1 MVLYDQTDTAGNGG
15 VVSQNFETANDGYD
29 AQGADDFVVPVMQN
43 YWMIQQ
49 VKVNGT
55 YFNGP
60 GPAASVNVTF
70 YFDSVNFPGAV
81 VSGGA
86 FNNLSMSDTAGSFT
100 IPLPTNLVLTAGTY
114 WVSVQANIDF
124 NPFGEWAW
132 SDRTVASN
140 SPAVWQNPGG
150 GFATSC
156 TTYGRRGANCGID
169 PGAPDQVF
177 QILGCTLATMP
188 VTISGTV
195 SYCSNPSPGPVPSV
209 GLTLS
214 GSASGMRSS
223 DASGNYLFSVPS
235 GGSYTVTPSKVAL
248 PPGSSGINT
257 TDVVAVQRHFLS
269 IGTPL
274 SGCRLTA
281 ADVNGDASIN
291 TVDVVAIQRFFLA
304 QSTGTANVGKYQ
316 FNPVNR
322 SYPGVVSNQTNQ
334 NYDTLVF
341 GDVVSPFVE

>member
-15 VVSQNFETANDGYD
+15 TVSQNFETVNNSYD
-29 AQGADDFVVPVMQN
+29 AQGADDFVVPVTQN

-49 VKVNGT
+49 VKVNGI

-70 YFDSVNFPGAV
+70 YFDSAGFPGAV
-81 VSGGA
+81 VPGGT
-86 FNNLSMSDTAGSFT
+86 FNNLSMSDTAGNFS
-100 IPLPTNLVLTAGTY
+100 IPLPTNLVITAGAY

-124 NPFGEWAW
+124 DPYGEWAW

-156 TTYGRRGANCGID
+156 ATYGRRGANCGID
-169 PGAPDQVF
+169 PALPDQVF
-177 QILGCTLATMP
+177 QILGCTLAATP
-188 VTISGTV
+188 ITISGSV
-195 SYCSNPSPGPVPSV
+195 SYCSNPNLGPVPNV

-214 GSASGMRSS
+214 GSASGMNSS
-223 DASGNYLFSVPS
+223 DASGAYLFSVPS
-235 GGSYTVTPSKVAL
+235 GGNYTVTPAKAAL
-248 PPGSSGINT
+248 APGSSGINT
-257 TDVVAVQRHFLS
+257 IDVVAIQRHFLN

-281 ADVNGDASIN
+281 ADVNGLNGVN
-291 TVDVVAIQRFFLA
+291 TVDVIAVQRFYLA
-304 QSTGTANVGKYQ
+304 ISTGTANVGKYQ
-316 FNPVNR
+316 FNPLNR
-322 SYPGVVSNQTNQ
+322 AYTGVVSNQTAQ
-334 NYDTLVF
+334 NYDTLIF
-341 GDVVSPFVE
+341 GDVASPFAE